1 MTRAGTIPLQDLQW
15 LRVYF
20 NTKRLKSTK
29 ANLRKMLQETGGD
42 CICNA
47 AIFLWE
53 DQNQTKKKGDSLRR
67 AKTLQPACHLK
78 ADGEVR
84 KAPNYRAWA
93 ISWNTPEDFG
103 VRTVPNSD
111 ANYMECVHAII
122 AGKKISPMNYGSDMG
137 YSAARTAIGTK
148 DGRFAYYVSRDR
160 RKPEQL
166 RDLLYS
172 SGWDNAIMMDGGG
185 STCFMDSEGNGFI
198 GDGRVIPFFLVWKLK
213 SGDAFEREG
222 EKPMSVEINAYSKAK
237 NGSKKLSSNFT
248 VKEFACKDGSDAV
261 LVAPRLVMVLQ
272 TIRDHFGAAVTIN
285 SGYRTP
291 QYNTKVGG
299 VAHSQHCYGTAADI
313 VVEGQKPA
321 DVAAYARK
329 IMPDWGGVGSYS
341 RFTHIDVREE
351 KADWNG

>member
-1 MTRAGTIPLQDLQW
+1 MTTRAGTVPLQDIQW
-15 LRVYF
+15 LRIYF

-47 AIFLWE
+47 AIFL
-53 DQNQTKKKGDSLRR
+53 
-67 AKTLQPACHLK
+67 KTLQPACHLK
-78 ADGEVR
+78 ADGKVR
-84 KAPNYRAWA
+84 KAPSYRAWA

-103 VRTVPNSD
+103 VCTVPNSD

-122 AGKKISPMNYGSDMG
+122 NGKKIDPINYGEDMA
-137 YSAARTAIGTK
+137 YAAARTAIGTK

-185 STCFMDSEGNGFI
+185 STCFMDSEGNGFT

-213 SGDAFEREG
+213 SGDALEPKG
-222 EKPMSVEINAYSKAK
+222 DKPMVEINAYSKEK
-237 NGSKKLSSNFT
+237 DGGKKLSSNFT

-272 TIRDHFGAAVTIN
+272 TIRDHFGAAVTIS

-291 QYNTKVGG
+291 QYNSKVGG

-313 VVEGQKPA
+313 VVKGQKPET
-321 DVAAYARK
+321 VAAYARK
-329 IMPDWGGVGSYS
+329 IMPDWGGVGIYS
-341 RFTHIDVREE
+341 TFTHVDVRED